1 MELFKREHPEA
12 FFKHKTVTD
21 KSTGRKTA
29 VPILDKFGR
38 KIPIAGPTRQ
48 LWETIITDDGTI
60 VLPKALYEDVESLVG
75 RLNQYNRERY
85 LEYKAEYEKLPKQVK
100 NTVQQSDYL
109 TSWLGAGSVQE
120 TRVIRTD
127 NTIGTEISYK
137 SYQTYDYLKGSIK
150 AMKNR
155 YSLST
160 AIQIAKQNLEDY
172 LDLEK
177 VKQREQMYRDNFA
190 EFVESILNTTQF
202 TEKIKS
208 FEPKEFRFWFDTV
221 VKPQL
226 NENNL
231 VGTNGSFYMMYDS
244 DSILEPEKFQKIY
257 KIFSQWFS

>member
-21 KSTGRKTA
+21 KTTGRKTA
-29 VPILDKFGR
+29 VPVLDKFGR

-60 VLPKALYEDVESLVG
+60 VLPKALYDDVESLVI
-75 RLNQYNRERY
+75 RLNNYNRERY
-85 LEYKAEYEKLPKQVK
+85 LEYKAEYEKLPQQVK

-109 TSWLGAGSVQE
+109 TSWLGAGSVE
-120 TRVIRTD
+120 ERRVIRTD
-127 NTIGTEISYK
+127 NTIGSEISYK
-137 SYQTYDYLKGSIK
+137 GYITYDYLKGSIK

-160 AIQIAKQNLEDY
+160 AIQIAKQNLENY

-177 VKQREQMYRDNFA
+177 VKQREQTYRDNFA

-244 DSILEPEKFQKIY
+244 DSILDPERFQKIY
-257 KIFSQWFS
+257 KIISQWFS